1 MRPVLCR
8 WNGHAFE
15 PEGDYHLRRAAEDYE
30 HDQVVRLAPVE
41 ERSSASHRHQF
52 AWLKTAWES
61 LPERYA
67 GEPWAQSPEHLRKY
81 ALIRTGFATTVETVC
96 DSNATAMRV
105 ATMARSLDEYA
116 VAEVDGRVIRVHRAR
131 SQSNRAMNKQ
141 DFEASKAAI
150 LNFIAGLIEVDPETL
165 ARQSEAA

>member
-1 MRPVLCR
+1 MRPIVCR
-8 WNGHAFE
+8 WDGHVFM
-15 PEGDYHLRRAAEDYE
+15 PEGDYHLRRAAEDYD
-30 HDQVVRLAPVE
+30 HDQLVRLAPVE
-41 ERSSASHRHQF
+41 ERSDKSHRHQF
-52 AWLKTAWES
+52 AWLKTAWDS
-61 LPERYA
+61 LPDRYT

-81 ALIRTGFATTVETVC
+81 ALIRTGFANTVDTVC

-116 VAEVDGRVIRVHRAR
+116 VVEVERCVVRVHRPR

-150 LNFIAGLIEVDPETL
+150 LNFVAGLIEVDPETL